1 MQLPLLALPTA
12 SGTREPD
19 PDHLR
24 RLDGNGIVID
34 DATLAEQNDPA
45 TTDGTEENTITESED
60 PRVREMVSRME
71 PLLMEG
77 RTPRLQRQWT
87 AWKDFLRLA
96 LDAAYASGVNPI
108 TIAGQAVVVMSRAR
122 RTQPRR
128 YRVASEVVA
137 RWFAEQLQV
146 LIS

>member
-77 RTPRLQRQWT
+77 RTPRLHSACSVRSSPSLARHRPAPPAQRRCQE
-87 AWKDFLRLA
+87 ARLCHCASKA
-96 LDAAYASGVNPI
+96 L
-108 TIAGQAVVVMSRAR
+108 
-122 RTQPRR
+122 
-128 YRVASEVVA
+128 
-137 RWFAEQLQV
+137 
-146 LIS
+146 